1 MRMEMIR
8 LEHVTKSFGRYKALD
23 DVSIVVEEGEFLT
36 VIGRSGCGKTTML
49 RMINGLQK
57 PDSGKVYAA
66 GEDVGEADLIRL
78 RRKIGYVIQNKGL
91 FPHMTVEK
99 NIIYVPVISG
109 QKDKRQNRKLAE
121 ELIGLV
127 GLEREMLDRYPEELS
142 GGQQQRVGIAR
153 ALASR
158 PKLLLMDE
166 PFGALDEITKRA
178 MQNELLALQKKL
190 GMTVVFITH
199 DIREAMKLGDRV
211 LVMEQGKIAQCDT
224 PENILKNPSNDYIR
238 NFIGE
243 NRLWHNPEFI
253 RVKDIM
259 RKRPFTISRER
270 TILQAMQIMRQNNID
285 SLLVTGE
292 KNRFLGMIWMDS
304 LKNVT
309 DYDKSVSNYIS
320 DDYLSVREED
330 SFRNVLSMLKIRNYG
345 HHFGIIPVLGEER
358 EIRGYLT
365 KSSLLAVLSRQFIPE
380 QSELEGGVAS

>member
-211 LVMEQGKIAQCDT
+211 LVMEQGKIAKCDT
-224 PENILKNPSNDYIR
+224 PEKVKKNPADE
-238 NFIGE
+238 FVKELIG
-243 NRLWHNPEFI
+243 
-253 RVKDIM
+253 
-259 RKRPFTISRER
+259 
-270 TILQAMQIMRQNNID
+270 
-285 SLLVTGE
+285 
-292 KNRFLGMIWMDS
+292 
-304 LKNVT
+304 
-309 DYDKSVSNYIS
+309 
-320 DDYLSVREED
+320 
-330 SFRNVLSMLKIRNYG
+330 
-345 HHFGIIPVLGEER
+345 
-358 EIRGYLT
+358 
-365 KSSLLAVLSRQFIPE
+365 
-380 QSELEGGVAS
+380 

>member
-178 MQNELLALQKKL
+178 MQNELLAIQKKL

-224 PENILKNPSNDYIR
+224 PENVKKNPADE
-238 NFIGE
+238 FVKELIG
-243 NRLWHNPEFI
+243 
-253 RVKDIM
+253 
-259 RKRPFTISRER
+259 
-270 TILQAMQIMRQNNID
+270 
-285 SLLVTGE
+285 
-292 KNRFLGMIWMDS
+292 
-304 LKNVT
+304 
-309 DYDKSVSNYIS
+309 
-320 DDYLSVREED
+320 
-330 SFRNVLSMLKIRNYG
+330 
-345 HHFGIIPVLGEER
+345 
-358 EIRGYLT
+358 
-365 KSSLLAVLSRQFIPE
+365 
-380 QSELEGGVAS
+380 

>member
-1 MRMEMIR
+1 MEMIR
-8 LEHVTKSFGRYKALD
+8 LEHVTKSFGGHKALD
-23 DVSIVVEEGEFLT
+23 DVSIAVEEGEFLT

-99 NIIYVPVISG
+99 NITYVPMISG
-109 QKDKRQNRKLAE
+109 KKDKKQNRKLAE
-121 ELIGLV
+121 ELIRLV
-127 GLEREMLDRYPEELS
+127 GLKESMLDRYPEELS

-153 ALASR
+153 ALASQ

-211 LVMEQGKIAQCDT
+211 LVMEEGKIVQCDT
-224 PENILKNPSNDYIR
+224 PEQVKEHPADEFVKEL
-238 NFIGE
+238 IG
-243 NRLWHNPEFI
+243 
-253 RVKDIM
+253 
-259 RKRPFTISRER
+259 
-270 TILQAMQIMRQNNID
+270 
-285 SLLVTGE
+285 
-292 KNRFLGMIWMDS
+292 
-304 LKNVT
+304 
-309 DYDKSVSNYIS
+309 
-320 DDYLSVREED
+320 
-330 SFRNVLSMLKIRNYG
+330 
-345 HHFGIIPVLGEER
+345 
-358 EIRGYLT
+358 
-365 KSSLLAVLSRQFIPE
+365 
-380 QSELEGGVAS
+380 

>member
-49 RMINGLQK
+49 RVINGLQK

-199 DIREAMKLGDRV
+199 DIREAMKLGDWV

-224 PENILKNPSNDYIR
+224 PENVKKNPADE
-238 NFIGE
+238 FVKELIG
-243 NRLWHNPEFI
+243 
-253 RVKDIM
+253 
-259 RKRPFTISRER
+259 
-270 TILQAMQIMRQNNID
+270 
-285 SLLVTGE
+285 
-292 KNRFLGMIWMDS
+292 
-304 LKNVT
+304 
-309 DYDKSVSNYIS
+309 
-320 DDYLSVREED
+320 
-330 SFRNVLSMLKIRNYG
+330 
-345 HHFGIIPVLGEER
+345 
-358 EIRGYLT
+358 
-365 KSSLLAVLSRQFIPE
+365 
-380 QSELEGGVAS
+380 

>member
-178 MQNELLALQKKL
+178 MHNELLALQKKL

-199 DIREAMKLGDRV
+199 DIREAMKLGARV
-211 LVMEQGKIAQCDT
+211 LVMEQGKIAQSDT
-224 PENILKNPSNDYIR
+224 PENVKKNPADE
-238 NFIGE
+238 FVKELIG
-243 NRLWHNPEFI
+243 
-253 RVKDIM
+253 
-259 RKRPFTISRER
+259 
-270 TILQAMQIMRQNNID
+270 
-285 SLLVTGE
+285 
-292 KNRFLGMIWMDS
+292 
-304 LKNVT
+304 
-309 DYDKSVSNYIS
+309 
-320 DDYLSVREED
+320 
-330 SFRNVLSMLKIRNYG
+330 
-345 HHFGIIPVLGEER
+345 
-358 EIRGYLT
+358 
-365 KSSLLAVLSRQFIPE
+365 
-380 QSELEGGVAS
+380 

>member
-78 RRKIGYVIQNKGL
+78 RRKIGYAIQNKGL

-224 PENILKNPSNDYIR
+224 PENVKKNPADE
-238 NFIGE
+238 FVKELIG
-243 NRLWHNPEFI
+243 
-253 RVKDIM
+253 
-259 RKRPFTISRER
+259 
-270 TILQAMQIMRQNNID
+270 
-285 SLLVTGE
+285 
-292 KNRFLGMIWMDS
+292 
-304 LKNVT
+304 
-309 DYDKSVSNYIS
+309 
-320 DDYLSVREED
+320 
-330 SFRNVLSMLKIRNYG
+330 
-345 HHFGIIPVLGEER
+345 
-358 EIRGYLT
+358 
-365 KSSLLAVLSRQFIPE
+365 
-380 QSELEGGVAS
+380 

>member
-57 PDSGKVYAA
+57 PDSGKVSAA

-224 PENILKNPSNDYIR
+224 PENVKKNPADE
-238 NFIGE
+238 FVKELIG
-243 NRLWHNPEFI
+243 
-253 RVKDIM
+253 
-259 RKRPFTISRER
+259 
-270 TILQAMQIMRQNNID
+270 
-285 SLLVTGE
+285 
-292 KNRFLGMIWMDS
+292 
-304 LKNVT
+304 
-309 DYDKSVSNYIS
+309 
-320 DDYLSVREED
+320 
-330 SFRNVLSMLKIRNYG
+330 
-345 HHFGIIPVLGEER
+345 
-358 EIRGYLT
+358 
-365 KSSLLAVLSRQFIPE
+365 
-380 QSELEGGVAS
+380 

>member
-8 LEHVTKSFGRYKALD
+8 LEHVTKSFGRYKALE

-190 GMTVVFITH
+190 GMTVVFFTH

-224 PENILKNPSNDYIR
+224 PENVKKNPADE
-238 NFIGE
+238 FVKELIG
-243 NRLWHNPEFI
+243 
-253 RVKDIM
+253 
-259 RKRPFTISRER
+259 
-270 TILQAMQIMRQNNID
+270 
-285 SLLVTGE
+285 
-292 KNRFLGMIWMDS
+292 
-304 LKNVT
+304 
-309 DYDKSVSNYIS
+309 
-320 DDYLSVREED
+320 
-330 SFRNVLSMLKIRNYG
+330 
-345 HHFGIIPVLGEER
+345 
-358 EIRGYLT
+358 
-365 KSSLLAVLSRQFIPE
+365 
-380 QSELEGGVAS
+380 

>member
-158 PKLLLMDE
+158 PKLLLMAE
-166 PFGALDEITKRA
+166 PFGALDKITKRA

-224 PENILKNPSNDYIR
+224 PENVKKNPADE
-238 NFIGE
+238 FVKELIG
-243 NRLWHNPEFI
+243 
-253 RVKDIM
+253 
-259 RKRPFTISRER
+259 
-270 TILQAMQIMRQNNID
+270 
-285 SLLVTGE
+285 
-292 KNRFLGMIWMDS
+292 
-304 LKNVT
+304 
-309 DYDKSVSNYIS
+309 
-320 DDYLSVREED
+320 
-330 SFRNVLSMLKIRNYG
+330 
-345 HHFGIIPVLGEER
+345 
-358 EIRGYLT
+358 
-365 KSSLLAVLSRQFIPE
+365 
-380 QSELEGGVAS
+380 

>member
-23 DVSIVVEEGEFLT
+23 DVSVVVEEGEFLT

-66 GEDVGEADLIRL
+66 GEDVGEADLISL

-99 NIIYVPVISG
+99 NITYVPVISG
-109 QKDKRQNRKLAE
+109 QKDKKQNRKLAE

-224 PENILKNPSNDYIR
+224 PENVKKNPADE
-238 NFIGE
+238 FVKELIG
-243 NRLWHNPEFI
+243 
-253 RVKDIM
+253 
-259 RKRPFTISRER
+259 
-270 TILQAMQIMRQNNID
+270 
-285 SLLVTGE
+285 
-292 KNRFLGMIWMDS
+292 
-304 LKNVT
+304 
-309 DYDKSVSNYIS
+309 
-320 DDYLSVREED
+320 
-330 SFRNVLSMLKIRNYG
+330 
-345 HHFGIIPVLGEER
+345 
-358 EIRGYLT
+358 
-365 KSSLLAVLSRQFIPE
+365 
-380 QSELEGGVAS
+380 

>member
-153 ALASR
+153 ALAPP

-224 PENILKNPSNDYIR
+224 PENVKKNPADE
-238 NFIGE
+238 FVKELIG
-243 NRLWHNPEFI
+243 
-253 RVKDIM
+253 
-259 RKRPFTISRER
+259 
-270 TILQAMQIMRQNNID
+270 
-285 SLLVTGE
+285 
-292 KNRFLGMIWMDS
+292 
-304 LKNVT
+304 
-309 DYDKSVSNYIS
+309 
-320 DDYLSVREED
+320 
-330 SFRNVLSMLKIRNYG
+330 
-345 HHFGIIPVLGEER
+345 
-358 EIRGYLT
+358 
-365 KSSLLAVLSRQFIPE
+365 
-380 QSELEGGVAS
+380 

>member
-1 MRMEMIR
+1 MRMEMVR

-224 PENILKNPSNDYIR
+224 PENVKKNPADE
-238 NFIGE
+238 FVKELIG
-243 NRLWHNPEFI
+243 
-253 RVKDIM
+253 
-259 RKRPFTISRER
+259 
-270 TILQAMQIMRQNNID
+270 
-285 SLLVTGE
+285 
-292 KNRFLGMIWMDS
+292 
-304 LKNVT
+304 
-309 DYDKSVSNYIS
+309 
-320 DDYLSVREED
+320 
-330 SFRNVLSMLKIRNYG
+330 
-345 HHFGIIPVLGEER
+345 
-358 EIRGYLT
+358 
-365 KSSLLAVLSRQFIPE
+365 
-380 QSELEGGVAS
+380 

>member
-1 MRMEMIR
+1 MRMGMIR

-224 PENILKNPSNDYIR
+224 PENVKKNPADE
-238 NFIGE
+238 FVKELIG
-243 NRLWHNPEFI
+243 
-253 RVKDIM
+253 
-259 RKRPFTISRER
+259 
-270 TILQAMQIMRQNNID
+270 
-285 SLLVTGE
+285 
-292 KNRFLGMIWMDS
+292 
-304 LKNVT
+304 
-309 DYDKSVSNYIS
+309 
-320 DDYLSVREED
+320 
-330 SFRNVLSMLKIRNYG
+330 
-345 HHFGIIPVLGEER
+345 
-358 EIRGYLT
+358 
-365 KSSLLAVLSRQFIPE
+365 
-380 QSELEGGVAS
+380 

>member
-199 DIREAMKLGDRV
+199 DIWEAMKLGDRV

-224 PENILKNPSNDYIR
+224 PENVKKNPADE
-238 NFIGE
+238 FVKELIG
-243 NRLWHNPEFI
+243 
-253 RVKDIM
+253 
-259 RKRPFTISRER
+259 
-270 TILQAMQIMRQNNID
+270 
-285 SLLVTGE
+285 
-292 KNRFLGMIWMDS
+292 
-304 LKNVT
+304 
-309 DYDKSVSNYIS
+309 
-320 DDYLSVREED
+320 
-330 SFRNVLSMLKIRNYG
+330 
-345 HHFGIIPVLGEER
+345 
-358 EIRGYLT
+358 
-365 KSSLLAVLSRQFIPE
+365 
-380 QSELEGGVAS
+380 

>member
-36 VIGRSGCGKTTML
+36 VIGRSGCEKTTML

-224 PENILKNPSNDYIR
+224 PENVKKNPADE
-238 NFIGE
+238 FVKELIG
-243 NRLWHNPEFI
+243 
-253 RVKDIM
+253 
-259 RKRPFTISRER
+259 
-270 TILQAMQIMRQNNID
+270 
-285 SLLVTGE
+285 
-292 KNRFLGMIWMDS
+292 
-304 LKNVT
+304 
-309 DYDKSVSNYIS
+309 
-320 DDYLSVREED
+320 
-330 SFRNVLSMLKIRNYG
+330 
-345 HHFGIIPVLGEER
+345 
-358 EIRGYLT
+358 
-365 KSSLLAVLSRQFIPE
+365 
-380 QSELEGGVAS
+380 